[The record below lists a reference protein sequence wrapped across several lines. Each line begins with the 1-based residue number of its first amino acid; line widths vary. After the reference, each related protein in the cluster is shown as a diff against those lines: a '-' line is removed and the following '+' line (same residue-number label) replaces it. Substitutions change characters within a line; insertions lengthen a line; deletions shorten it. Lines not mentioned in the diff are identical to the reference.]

1 MTGQLREVLGEVGD
15 AMPPARLTPD
25 VWRRGRRARRRSR
38 LLRTGTA
45 AVLVLLVALALPWAL
60 SRPYP
65 SSSTVGDG
73 GPAVPARLSL
83 PWMWQAT
90 VQMDPPGPASVLF
103 GGDSIGLR
111 GTDIFDSEGKLAVVG
126 RDGDYRMLLYA
137 GWDSVAAGENALLSP
152 DGTRVAQSFLEGSG
166 FEADGG
172 VTIVDLTTGRST
184 QYGVGQGLECCA
196 PVAWAPDGSSLL
208 VAVSGS
214 DEVVDERTGMVRRPE
229 RLALLDLAT
238 DTLLPLRDF
247 TPAQA
252 IRTASR
258 AAFAPDGQTIAVTEG
273 ETVRLVER
281 SGRVRWSAELG
292 DRTYLAGV
300 GAFSP
305 DGTRIATVTLD
316 GCLDECDEAAL
327 AARRWSV
334 GLLDAATGRPLPGP
348 GFPVVTG
355 SAVRALGWAGGRD
368 LVVLRYEP
376 EYGVQKTRDREWNDT
391 GWYETGHVTLLAL
404 APDGSIRTLI
414 DPPDDVLTMDVAQ
427 DLLTADRFGGPS
439 STAAMFP
446 ARDIIWVAAV
456 PAACLAV
463 VIGLVTLAVVRA
475 IRRRRRVRWDIA

>member
-1 MTGQLREVLGEVGD
+1 MTERLRDVLAEVGD
-15 AMPPARLTPD
+15 SMPPARLTPD

-38 LLRTGTA
+38 LLRSGA
-45 AVLVLLVALALPWAL
+45 AALVVLVVAVALPWGL

-65 SSSTVGDG
+65 LPLTVGDG

-111 GTDIFDSEGKLAVVG
+111 GTDLLDSEGKLAVVG

-137 GWDSVAAGENALLSP
+137 GWDTVAAGENALLAP
-152 DGTRVAQSFLEGSG
+152 DGTRVAQSFLQGSG
-166 FEADGG
+166 FDNVDGL
-172 VTIVDLTTGRST
+172 TIVDLTTGRST
-184 QYGVGQGLECCA
+184 QHGARHGTGCCE
-196 PVAWAPDGSSLL
+196 PLAWVPDGTSLL
-208 VAVSGS
+208 VAVSGLS
-214 DEVVDERTGMVRRPE
+214 EVVDQRTGIIRQPE

-238 DTLLPLRDF
+238 DALLPLRDF

-258 AAFAPDGQTIAVTEG
+258 AAFAPDGQTMAVTEG
-273 ETVRLVER
+273 STVHLVDR

-292 DRTYLAGV
+292 DRTYLAGT
-300 GAFSP
+300 GAFTS

-327 AARRWSV
+327 ATRRWSL
-334 GLLDAATGRPLPGP
+334 GFLDAATGRPLPGA

-355 SAVRALGWAGGRD
+355 QAVRALGWANGRE

-376 EYGVQKTRDREWNDT
+376 ERGAYKARDRGWNDT

-404 APDGSIRTLI
+404 GPDGSTRTLI

-427 DLLTADRFGGPS
+427 DLLTAGRFGGPS

-446 ARDIIWVAAV
+446 ARGVIWVAAV
-456 PAACLAV
+456 PLGCLAV
-463 VIGLVTLAVVRA
+463 VVGLVALAVVA
-475 IRRRRRVRWDIA
+475 AVRRRRRARRNAA